1 MKENNIHGSCESSLK
16 VMVPIEDADMI
27 RKVRRILKTGKNV
40 EIRQDTNGKAKV
52 FKVSREIIA

>member
-1 MKENNIHGSCESSLK
+1 MNEHSFHGDCESKRK

-40 EIRQDTNGKAKV
+40 EIRQDTNGNAKV
-52 FKVSREIIA
+52 FKVSREIEQ